1 MRRHSSA
8 VMDAE
13 PGFFQALC
21 VCGWSSSVGVYEEVD
36 LLRAIHAH
44 EMSVWGERIQGQEDA
59 L

>member
-1 MRRHSSA
+1 MAIHINA

-44 EMSVWGERIQGQEDA
+44 EMSVWGDTLSGQEKA

>member
-1 MRRHSSA
+1 MGLHLNG

-44 EMSVWGERIQGQEDA
+44 EMSVWGEKA
-59 L
+59 S